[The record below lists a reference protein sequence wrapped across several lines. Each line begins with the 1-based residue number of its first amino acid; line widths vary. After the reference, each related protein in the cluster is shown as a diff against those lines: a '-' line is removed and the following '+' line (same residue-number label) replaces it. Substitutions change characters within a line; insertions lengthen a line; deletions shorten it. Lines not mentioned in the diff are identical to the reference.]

1 MLNETRR
8 AQLDGI
14 VQQMV
19 KNKEPD
25 SNVQFVVDD
34 FKKKYENEAT
44 PIQSKQPQKGFIQKA
59 SEFVPNLVAGAAKGV
74 GSTIAGAASLG
85 EKVLQAPLKVLG
97 MKTSE
102 QTGAEQ
108 LGLQKKLQPTNTAQK
123 LGFGAEQVAEFF
135 VPGGAAGK
143 VGKAAELGAG
153 ANKFA
158 KAIGTGTKL
167 ATEGLA
173 GSGINATQQGGG
185 DNFTLNAILYG
196 TLSGLGSAV
205 SKAGQVLT
213 KKLPTSL
220 VNTAIKPTLEES
232 RKAIKFKGDTLGDEV
247 LKRGLAGG
255 DKRLLEIAV
264 EKINKT
270 ENRLQSILGK
280 SQETIKRNELGVY
293 LDNLIETKRA
303 TPGLGSEVDKVKSI
317 LQEFPEEVP
326 IQKANEI
333 KRNIYNA
340 LRDVAYKLDPAL
352 STNKEAM
359 KTLANGIKQEIEK
372 KTAGQ
377 VGEGVVKGINKDL
390 SVYGKIQDRV
400 VDKLARAERNNL
412 LGLGDLVTMGAGAG
426 AGGLP
431 GAITSYITKKVV
443 GSTAFK
449 TNSAKVLY
457 NLGKVLDKLPT
468 DKAGNVSK
476 NAIFKAIQSL
486 NN

>member
-1 MLNETRR
+1 MYKLKFDTGET
-8 AQLDGI
+8 
-14 VQQMV
+14 V
-19 KNKEPD
+19 
-25 SNVQFVVDD
+25 SF
-34 FKKKYENEAT
+34 ENEPTDADIEEVVKSLGIKPKAAT
-44 PIQSKQPQKGFIQKA
+44 IPQGSAQPKQPKKSFIQKA
-59 SEFVPNLVAGAAKGV
+59 SEFVPNLAIGAAKEA

-85 EKVLQAPLKVLG
+85 ERILQAPLKTLG

-102 QTGAEQ
+102 QTGVEQ
-108 LGLQKKLQPTNTAQK
+108 LGVREKLQPTNTAQRI
-123 LGFGAEQVAEFF
+123 GFGATQIAEFF
-135 VPGGAAGK
+135 IPGGAAGK
-143 VGKAAELGAG
+143 IGKAAEIGSGAT
-153 ANKFA
+153 KFA
-158 KAIGTGTKL
+158 KTIGTGAKL
-167 ATEGLA
+167 ASEGVM
-173 GSGINATQQGGG
+173 GSGINAAQEGGT

-213 KKLPTSL
+213 KKLPASL

-255 DKRLLEIAV
+255 DRRLLEMAV

-280 SQETIKRNELGVY
+280 SQETIKRNELGAY
-293 LDNLIETKRA
+293 LDNLIETKKA
-303 TPGLGSEVDKVKSI
+303 TPGLGSEVEKVKSI

-340 LRDVAYKLDPAL
+340 LRDVAYTLDPAL
-352 STNKEAM
+352 GTNKQAM
-359 KTLANGIKQEIEK
+359 KALASGIKQEIEK

-400 VDKLARAERNNL
+400 VDKLARAERNNI
-412 LGLGDLVTMGAGAG
+412 LGLGDMVTMGAGAG

-431 GAITSYITKKVV
+431 GAITSYITKKLV